1 MKHYPQSLKTFIM
14 RFFSLFILLSAVF
27 TSSNMFAAQID
38 KALLYD
44 KYTLQD
50 TYPYKNGTRQFQWDK
65 INNYLTLIDSV
76 QSTPSTWGI
85 LQNYKN
91 FNGQAPLVKNHKQ
104 NAYKRVAD
112 TYGVERYQGV
122 PLYSATDLNSAT
134 DLTTPE
140 RYGQDGDLVQI
151 LSIENDFVKVKSIS
165 LNSEW
170 LVPKRYVNIINQ
182 AMPEKNA
189 DLTPAENMVNYA
201 APLVSNTIFN
211 RIVFVDRTNQNIT
224 TLEKVNDKWLVRS
237 MNPTTTGAHKPPYQ
251 METPLGIFVVQEKK
265 RKMYYYVDGTTRI
278 AGYAPYASR
287 FSTGAYL
294 HGVPLAYPQTKER
307 EYSSTLGTIPRS
319 HKCVRNATSHA
330 LFLYDWARVDESLVI
345 VIE

>member
-1 MKHYPQSLKTFIM
+1 MIMKSYHQSLKTFIM
-14 RFFSLFILLSAVF
+14 RFFSVF
-27 TSSNMFAAQID
+27 TLMSCAVASTNAFAVQIE

-50 TYPYKNGTRQFQWDK
+50 TYPYKDSTRQFQWDK
-65 INNYLTLIDSV
+65 INSYLTLIDTV

-91 FNGQAPLVKNHKQ
+91 LNGQAPLVKNHQQ

-112 TYGVERYQGV
+112 AFGVERYQGV
-122 PLYSATDLNSAT
+122 PLYNIS

-140 RYGQDGDLVQI
+140 RYGQDGDLVQV
-151 LSIENDFVKVKSIS
+151 LSMENDFVKVKSLS

-170 LVPKRYVNIINQ
+170 MVPKRYVNIINQ
-182 AMPEKNA
+182 EMPDKNA
-189 DLTPAENMVNYA
+189 EITPAENVINYA

-211 RIVFVDRTNQNIT
+211 RIVFVDRTNQNIA

-237 MNPTTTGAHKPPYQ
+237 MNPATTGAHHPPYQ

-307 EYSSTLGTIPRS
+307 EFSSTLGTIPRS

-330 LFLYDWARVDESLVI
+330 IFLYEWARVDESLVI